1 MRGRRCFFDDMNAK
15 HYKPFVTLL
24 TVFCTHTLS
33 AVEIQWIQPEGA
45 SAPARVIASEIDG
58 LSHPG
63 STFAKGWKSY
73 LKVYVVTDA
82 FLSNEKPPP
91 VLGSCELSGAAI
103 TFTPRFP
110 FSNRVTYRA
119 EFQLPESH
127 TESDNLYERKI
138 HSTWIPGQEKKAP
151 NTEIT
156 QVYPTADYLPE
167 NLLKF
172 YLTFSNPMSGGYV
185 YDHIHLYNEL
195 DQEVELPFLE
205 LEEELW
211 DDAMMRLTLFI
222 DPGRIKRGV
231 KPLGEIG
238 PSLVNGE
245 RFRLV
250 IDEDWKDASGIA
262 LKRAMEKSFHVIQP
276 DRQAIDPIKWKII
289 APKPDTCDALVI
301 KFGESLDFALAQ
313 RLIEIFSS
321 EGDWINGSKR
331 LESNETELHFKPDS
345 HWKKGDYTARVQMI
359 LEDLAGNNIGKSFEV
374 DVFDDVQRRVYSK
387 STDRNFSVR

>member
-1 MRGRRCFFDDMNAK
+1 
-15 HYKPFVTLL
+15 
-24 TVFCTHTLS
+24 
-33 AVEIQWIQPEGA
+33 
-45 SAPARVIASEIDG
+45 
-58 LSHPG
+58 
-63 STFAKGWKSY
+63 
-73 LKVYVVTDA
+73 
-82 FLSNEKPPP
+82 
-91 VLGSCELSGAAI
+91 
-103 TFTPRFP
+103 
-110 FSNRVTYRA
+110 
-119 EFQLPESH
+119 
-127 TESDNLYERKI
+127 
-138 HSTWIPGQEKKAP
+138 
-151 NTEIT
+151 
-156 QVYPTADYLPE
+156 
-167 NLLKF
+167 
-172 YLTFSNPMSGGYV
+172 
-185 YDHIHLYNEL
+185 
-195 DQEVELPFLE
+195 
-205 LEEELW
+205 
-211 DDAMMRLTLFI
+211 MMRLTLFI

-231 KPLGEIG
+231 KPLEEIG